1 MTQQQPPGWGPQ
13 QPHQPQ
19 QPGWGPPPQGPPP
32 GWSPPPAPRKK
43 HTGRNIALTV
53 IGIVVVFGIIGA
65 LAGEQTTNTPQQPAA
80 PADQAATGDTEPADT
95 EAPSGP
101 VTARAGQKVTIRD
114 ALGNAMGTI
123 TVGRVQTAARE
134 PGAYGLEPDRGLF
147 VATKVSAVAQRD
159 GLQVNPFYFAVVD
172 SSGQKY
178 DATITGDGFGPALGS
193 TELAKG
199 QRTTGTVVFDTEPVA
214 RHGKIVMLDWLDQ
227 SRTIATW
234 TY

>member
-1 MTQQQPPGWGPQ
+1 MTEPQPPGWGTQ
-13 QPHQPQ
+13 QPQ
-19 QPGWGPPPQGPPP
+19 QPGWGPPAQGPPP
-32 GWSPPPAPRKK
+32 GWGPPPPQRKK
-43 HTGRNIALTV
+43 HTGRNIALAV

-65 LAGEQTTNTPQQPAA
+65 LAGEQTTNPPQQPAA
-80 PADQAATGDTEPADT
+80 PADQAATGDTVPADT

-101 VTARAGQKVTIRD
+101 VTARAGQKITIRD
-114 ALGNAMGTI
+114 SLGNAMGTI
-123 TVGRVQTAARE
+123 TVGRVLAATRE

-147 VATKVSAVAQRD
+147 VATKVTALAQRD

-178 DATITGDGFGPALGS
+178 DATITGDGFGPALS
-193 TELAKG
+193 ATELAKG
-199 QRTTGTVVFDTEPVA
+199 QRTTGTVVFDTEPAA

>member
-1 MTQQQPPGWGPQ
+1 
-13 QPHQPQ
+13 
-19 QPGWGPPPQGPPP
+19 
-32 GWSPPPAPRKK
+32 
-43 HTGRNIALTV
+43 
-53 IGIVVVFGIIGA
+53 VVVFGIIGA

-80 PADQAATGDTEPADT
+80 PADQATGDSEPAPPDT

-114 ALGNAMGTI
+114 SLGNAMGTI
-123 TVGRVQTAARE
+123 TVGRVQTATRE

-178 DATITGDGFGPALGS
+178 DATITGDGFGPALNA

-199 QRTTGTVVFDTEPVA
+199 QRTTGTVVFDTEPAA